1 MRTAVSLRRPGRVSQ
16 VTCLVTPC
24 VIAYAD
30 GRRDLYR
37 DRAEDLLMDMLPV
50 DPHGASWT
58 TSAATTEVKAF
69 LEGSGA
75 SVATA
80 QLQILPLR
88 PTETFTNEL
97 FLVIDKCGNRHL
109 PVYWHASTGVYI
121 LAGVLVHRTPVQ
133 VYWYA
138 STGVLARRR
147 RCTGTPAQVYW
158 QVYWYASTGVL
169 ARYINMLIITQ

>member
-1 MRTAVSLRRPGRVSQ
+1 MG
-16 VTCLVTPC
+16 TPC
-24 VIAYAD
+24 VIAYAELHA
-30 GRRDLYR
+30 DLYR

-80 QLQILPLR
+80 QLEILPLR

-97 FLVIDKCGNRHL
+97 FLVIDKCGDRHL
-109 PVYWHASTGVYI
+109 AAAVCQRLIGIGNGQPVLDNRNLFAEQRAAFGT
-121 LAGVLVHRTPVQ
+121 RTHTPRRLLCPVPMPAAQARPPRRSRSSVQ
-133 VYWYA
+133 VSW
-138 STGVLARRR
+138 
-147 RCTGTPAQVYW
+147 
-158 QVYWYASTGVL
+158 
-169 ARYINMLIITQ
+169 